1 MAFIRGLINY
11 FVDSRAQIFSLLLEH
26 IQLTAI
32 AVGVAILIGVPL
44 GILICYIRKA
54 SKPVLGVAN
63 VIQAVPS
70 MALLG
75 FAIPILGI
83 GTVPA
88 VVVVVLY
95 SLLPII
101 KNTFAGIHGIS
112 PEMVEAAQGIGMSR
126 FQILYKVQIPQALP
140 VIMAGVRI
148 SAVTAVGLMTM
159 AAFIGGGGLG
169 YLVFSGIRTVD
180 NYQII
185 AGALP
190 ACLLALLVDFLF
202 GVIEKLVTPISLQ
215 LTGQK
220 NPKKARRT
228 QKVILSVTAAV
239 LVLLFAWNGISSI
252 LANRRTGDTITVAGK
267 DYTEQVV
274 LCHMVS
280 DLIEA
285 NTDLTVKRSPMLGG
299 SQVCMGAIQS
309 GEIDLYIDYTGTCYG
324 DTLGYTPISD
334 VEKVYQTVV
343 RDFDEKYDLKI
354 LKQMAFNNTYTL
366 AVKPETAQEYNLK
379 TFSDLARVSDQMVI
393 SPTLEFTNRDDGLP
407 GVMKKYDMDFKKVVA
422 MDSSPRYI
430 ALMNGESDVVDA
442 FATDGLLKK
451 FDLTVLEDD
460 QQFFPPYYAVPVIRS
475 DVLEQYPELED
486 LLSQLGDTLTNEVM
500 SDLNYQVDEEGK
512 DPEAV
517 AHDYLATHDLL
528 LYFRRHQ
535 SHRAMVRQAA
545 PATVSHPRGR

>member
-1 MAFIRGLINY
+1 M
-11 FVDSRAQIFSLLLEH
+11 
-26 IQLTAI
+26 
-32 AVGVAILIGVPL
+32 
-44 GILICYIRKA
+44 
-54 SKPVLGVAN
+54 
-63 VIQAVPS
+63 
-70 MALLG
+70 
-75 FAIPILGI
+75 
-83 GTVPA
+83 
-88 VVVVVLY
+88 
-95 SLLPII
+95 
-101 KNTFAGIHGIS
+101 
-112 PEMVEAAQGIGMSR
+112 
-126 FQILYKVQIPQALP
+126 
-140 VIMAGVRI
+140 
-148 SAVTAVGLMTM
+148 
-159 AAFIGGGGLG
+159 
-169 YLVFSGIRTVD
+169 
-180 NYQII
+180 
-185 AGALP
+185 
-190 ACLLALLVDFLF
+190 DFLF

-220 NPKKARRT
+220 NPKRARRT

-252 LANRRTGDTITVAGK
+252 LASRRTGDTITVAGK

-407 GVMKKYDMDFKKVVA
+407 GVMKKYDMELQEGGRHGQQPPLYRPDE
-422 MDSSPRYI
+422 R
-430 ALMNGESDVVDA
+430 GER
-442 FATDGLLKK
+442 
-451 FDLTVLEDD
+451 
-460 QQFFPPYYAVPVIRS
+460 RS
-475 DVLEQYPELED
+475 GRLRHRRPA
-486 LLSQLGDTLTNEVM
+486 
-500 SDLNYQVDEEGK
+500 EEI
-512 DPEAV
+512 
-517 AHDYLATHDLL
+517 
-528 LYFRRHQ
+528 
-535 SHRAMVRQAA
+535 
-545 PATVSHPRGR
+545 